1 MIAAGLTFDLLTVV
15 LMGGVIAMIV
25 STTLMVVDMMPG
37 RRQYGRQ
44 DLRDVVQRRLSPG
57 AARLLAQAQE
67 RAALASTDPALL
79 SKQLGLDGV
88 DPSTYP
94 EHSAT
99 EAIVLPPG
107 AVTLA
112 PRPIQSPLALPPGE
126 AIVVLPFVDRTGRPP
141 VSGPVI
147 DVPIVPQPGD
157 RLSFHEASNLASH
170 LAMNDPDR
178 IVEVIQQWLRNDG
191 RTYEEDV

>member
-25 STTLMVVDMMPG
+25 STTLMVVDMMPN
-37 RRQYGRQ
+37 RRRH
-44 DLRDVVQRRLSPG
+44 DLRDAVQRRLSPG

-67 RAALASTDPALL
+67 RAALASTDPAVL
-79 SKQLGLDGV
+79 SSQLGLDGSDVSIVV
-88 DPSTYP
+88 DHSSTEP
-94 EHSAT
+94 
-99 EAIVLPPG
+99 IVLPPG
-107 AVTLA
+107 AVTMA
-112 PRPIQSPLALPPGE
+112 PRPVHAPLALPPGDE
-126 AIVVLPFVDRTGRPP
+126 IVVPVVTDRTGRPGAH
-141 VSGPVI
+141 GPII
-147 DVPIVPQPGD
+147 DVPIVPQPGE